1 MNEYKARDLL
11 KLSYAELWAMPS
23 EWHKIIFDDG
33 SHIIAK
39 DRLTKLSVLYW
50 NPFKFYDAPILAKY
64 HLGADE
70 IRITSK
76 RLQEILNLIL
86 WGIHKWSNETV
97 DPEALAKL
105 TIETQNLFYNQVI
118 SSIDAYEPTL
128 DLEDLYEVYKHP
140 GIRKANTD
148 IQPTTHGIEQV
159 AYRDIMAIVN
169 DPAELKGN
177 IIIEGLRSGTQ
188 KKDSFLQAFGPR
200 GFPTDINSDIFP
212 EPVTK
217 GYIEGIWTLYDN
229 MIESRSG
236 TKALLYNKELLR
248 ATEYFN
254 RKMQLIAQYVKGL
267 HAGDCKGHLLD
278 FPIMKGNLK
287 AMHGT
292 YYLNEETKALDW
304 FKGDET
310 HLIGK
315 VVKIRNV
322 LGCVHPDPQ
331 GVCMTCYGRVGLSIP
346 KRTNIGQVAAVVM
359 GDKITSAVLSTK
371 HTDATSAVEQYQIGG
386 VEAKYLKEGKLE
398 ETLYLKQSV
407 IKSGY
412 KLLIRRNE
420 AQNLADILMINDITE
435 YPIENAS
442 ELTKIAFIRD
452 DDEGD
457 TVGDIL
463 TVSLY
468 NRKASLSTSFLK
480 YIKKTRW
487 EIDSKDNI
495 VIDISGFDTNKPFLT
510 LPNKHVN
517 MYEVMKRIQ
526 SFLHSGTDSD
536 GIRISSNSV
545 GYVGKTYLR
554 NYKDPVEALAVT
566 ISLLNEKFHVNAS
579 HCSVLVYA
587 MMCRVHPYRDYRL
600 PKPGISGGFERYNNL
615 IMHRS
620 LAGAMSYEKQHEPLN
635 KPTSFLYK
643 HRNDHPYDLALLG
656 GKID

>member
-39 DRLTKLSVLYW
+39 DRLTKLSVIYW
-50 NPFKFYDAPILAKY
+50 NPFKYYDAPILAKY

-70 IRITSK
+70 LRITSK
-76 RLQEILNLIL
+76 RLQEILNLVL

-97 DPEALAKL
+97 DTEVLSKL
-105 TIETQNLFYNQVI
+105 IMETQNLFYNQVI
-118 SSIDAYEPTL
+118 STIDAYETTL
-128 DLEDLYEVYKHP
+128 DLEDLYEVYMHP
-140 GIRKANTD
+140 EIRRANAN
-148 IQPTTHGIEQV
+148 IEPTTHGIEQV
-159 AYRDIMAIVN
+159 TYKEILAVVK
-169 DPAELKGN
+169 DPTQLKGN
-177 IIIEGLRSGTQ
+177 VIIEGLRSGTQ
-188 KKDSFLQAFGPR
+188 KTDGFLQAFGPR

-217 GYIEGIWTLYDN
+217 GYVEGIWTLYDN

-254 RKMQLIAQYVKGL
+254 RMMQLIAQYVSRL
-267 HAGDCKGHLLD
+267 HEGDCGGHLLD
-278 FPIMKGNLK
+278 FPIMQSNLK
-287 AMHGT
+287 SMHGT
-292 YYLNEETKALDW
+292 YYLNESTGALDW
-304 FKGDET
+304 LKGTET
-310 HLIGK
+310 HFIGK
-315 VVKIRNV
+315 VIKIRNT
-322 LGCVHPDPQ
+322 LGCIHPDPQ
-331 GVCMTCYGRVGLSIP
+331 GICSTCYGRVSLSIP
-346 KRTNIGQVAAVVM
+346 KKANIGQIAAVVM

-386 VEAKYLKEGKLE
+386 VEAKYLKEGKLK
-398 ETLYLKQSV
+398 ETLYLKASV
-407 IKSGY
+407 IKDGY
-412 KLLIRRNE
+412 KLFIRRNE
-420 AQNLADILMINDITE
+420 AQNLADILMISDISE

-442 ELTKIAFIRD
+442 ELVKIGFVKEVDGESI
-452 DDEGD
+452 
-457 TVGDIL
+457 GDIL

-480 YIKKTRW
+480 YIKQTRW
-487 EIDSKDNI
+487 EIDAKDNI
-495 VIDISGFDTNKPFLT
+495 VIDLSGFDVNKPFLT

-566 ISLLNEKFHVNAS
+566 ITLLNEKFHINAT
-579 HCSVLVYA
+579 HCSILVYA
-587 MMCRVHPYRDYRL
+587 MMCRIQPYRDYRL
-600 PKPGISGGFERYNNL
+600 PKPGISGGFEKYNNL

-620 LAGAMSYEKQHEPLN
+620 LAGAMSFEKQHVPLN

-656 GKID
+656 GRID